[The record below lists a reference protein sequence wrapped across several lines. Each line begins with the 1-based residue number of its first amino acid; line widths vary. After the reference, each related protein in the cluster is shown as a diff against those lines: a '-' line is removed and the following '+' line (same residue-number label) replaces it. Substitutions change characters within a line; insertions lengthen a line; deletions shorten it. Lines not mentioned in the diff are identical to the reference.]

1 MPTTF
6 AMIAVAAGSASA
18 LVYASLLTAS
28 PAAFLLAY
36 LAQLPLFAVG
46 LWMGTG
52 AVALASVAGIVVT
65 FVAGG
70 FVFALIYMVVNAAP
84 VLVLVRQSLLW
95 RPATGGGP
103 DEVEWYPPGGLV
115 TALLGLTAALFAGVA
130 ISFAGQPGGLEGT
143 IETFIVETF
152 RRLRGPA
159 GLQIAN
165 LEEFAAQIS
174 RLFAGIVAVSW
185 MIMTLVNGVMGQA
198 LVRRA
203 GVNRRPSPLMA
214 DIELPG
220 WLMGLTAIFAA
231 GSFLDGFGGFA
242 SRNMMAILV
251 AIYALAGLGIVHALV
266 RNLNWRGMA
275 LGAVYG
281 SVVVFGWPIVVLA
294 VLGLVEPYANLK
306 ARGPKGSPPV
316 T

>member
-52 AVALASVAGIVVT
+52 AVALASMAGIVVT

-70 FVFALIYMVVNAAP
+70 FVFALIYAVVNAAP

-95 RPATGGGP
+95 RPAAGGGP
-103 DEVEWYPPGGLV
+103 GDVEWYPPGGLV

-165 LEEFAAQIS
+165 LEEFAAQIA

-185 MIMTLVNGVMGQA
+185 MIMTLVNGILGQA

-203 GVNRRPSPLMA
+203 GVNRRPSPQMA

-281 SVVVFGWPIVVLA
+281 SVIVFGWPIVVLA
-294 VLGLVEPYANLK
+294 VLGLIEPYANLK